1 MCRKIRGDGFSK
13 EKVYRYMSPRKVT
26 THSRGQRALYI
37 FVSAKP
43 QMSCCGTLG
52 ELSLMRQRQREPEM
66 LFRGSSSKVSVGDG
80 MGIVRSRV
88 VLLAS
93 AMQTFSL
100 QKLHLQNS

>member
-1 MCRKIRGDGFSK
+1 
-13 EKVYRYMSPRKVT
+13 
-26 THSRGQRALYI
+26 
-37 FVSAKP
+37 
-43 QMSCCGTLG
+43 
-52 ELSLMRQRQREPEM
+52 MRQRQREPEM

-100 QKLHLQNS
+100 QKATSPKQLTVKRPSSGLGGRMHRHVGGPRRGMPG